1 MVAESDGYQQV
12 LVIRILK
19 FLLQGLGFQHHTQ
32 VESVPKLVGSLLSMC
47 FIHLESKT
55 EALFS

>member
-1 MVAESDGYQQV
+1 MIAIIAGYKQF

-19 FLLQGLGFQHHTQ
+19 FLLEALGSQHHTK
-32 VESVPKLVGSLLSMC
+32 SKLVGSLLCMG
-47 FIHLESKT
+47 FIHLELKT